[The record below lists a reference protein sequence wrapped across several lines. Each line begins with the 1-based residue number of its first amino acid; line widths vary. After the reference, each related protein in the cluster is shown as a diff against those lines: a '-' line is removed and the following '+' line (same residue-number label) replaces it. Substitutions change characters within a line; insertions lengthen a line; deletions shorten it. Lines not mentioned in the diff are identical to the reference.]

1 MTRSGHCR
9 GDAACAV
16 RVSDCQTS
24 INRHVTLDCR
34 YHTLFPSTSR
44 LCNHDLLLIPM
55 ETFEGN
61 RDPTLCVEDVSLD
74 AVPVHQRFDE
84 VDSKLEVSA
93 KDVVV
98 VVRNHP

>member
-1 MTRSGHCR
+1 MSAPGANRTRRDGGNDVNDKADIVVGTR
-9 GDAACAV
+9 PV
-16 RVSDCQTS
+16 RCEFRIARHRS
-24 INRHVTLDCR
+24 I
-34 YHTLFPSTSR
+34 
-44 LCNHDLLLIPM
+44 
-55 ETFEGN
+55 
-61 RDPTLCVEDVSLD
+61 EDVSLD